1 MKTNKLLIR
10 RLFKRFYV
18 HIRLSVR
25 QYSNICQ
32 INYFNFCTGGIHSVY
47 VCIDFVWIILPM
59 AHFLYFPLPLCVL
72 IHFDKATSI
81 IYYRKVVQQT
91 SIVVSLAVESTTII
105 TKSNSVNVLHGGDFG
120 FVIFL

>member
-1 MKTNKLLIR
+1 MCVC
-10 RLFKRFYV
+10 RF
-18 HIRLSVR
+18 SVD
-25 QYSNICQ
+25 
-32 INYFNFCTGGIHSVY
+32 YFADGT
-47 VCIDFVWIILPM
+47 LP
-59 AHFLYFPLPLCVL
+59 LFPLPLCVL

-120 FVIFL
+120 FAIFLWCSVKYLIILFMQIFYTRLTFVEYKH